1 MRKLTSAILA
11 VLLAAVLAV
20 SAAAHPSISG
30 WVQLLSASDD
40 AAITGVEAA
49 DSISDED
56 ISAALDEDNA
66 CRFVRG
72 GAEYLSTHPDFNCPT
87 ETGFIPDSG
96 AIAAFVFRAESL
108 PVWLLFRA
116 EGETAWTML
125 AVCDGS
131 TIEASLPGSG
141 TYAVVMGW

>member
-66 CRFVRG
+66 CRFVV
-72 GAEYLSTHPDFNCPT
+72 LSQRNVSSENAVDISLH
-87 ETGFIPDSG
+87 
-96 AIAAFVFRAESL
+96 VFRAESL

-116 EGETAWTML
+116 EGETAWTLL

>member
-66 CRFVRG
+66 CRFVV
-72 GAEYLSTHPDFNCPT
+72 LSQRNVSSENAVDISLH
-87 ETGFIPDSG
+87 
-96 AIAAFVFRAESL
+96 VFRAESL

>member
-66 CRFVRG
+66 CRFVV
-72 GAEYLSTHPDFNCPT
+72 LSQRNVSSENAVDISLH
-87 ETGFIPDSG
+87 
-96 AIAAFVFRAESL
+96 VFRAESL

-141 TYAVVMGW
+141 AYAVVMGW

>member
-20 SAAAHPSISG
+20 PASAYRSVSG
-30 WVQLLSASDD
+30 WVQILSVSDD

-66 CRFVRG
+66 CRFVV
-72 GAEYLSTHPDFNCPT
+72 LSQRNVSSENAVDISLH
-87 ETGFIPDSG
+87 
-96 AIAAFVFRAESL
+96 VFRAESL

-141 TYAVVMGW
+141 AYAVVMGW

>member
-20 SAAAHPSISG
+20 PAAAHPSISG

-66 CRFVRG
+66 CRFVV
-72 GAEYLSTHPDFNCPT
+72 LSQRNVSSENAVDISLH
-87 ETGFIPDSG
+87 
-96 AIAAFVFRAESL
+96 VFRAESL

>member
-11 VLLAAVLAV
+11 ALLAAVLALP
-20 SAAAHPSISG
+20 AAAHPSISG

-66 CRFVRG
+66 CRFVV
-72 GAEYLSTHPDFNCPT
+72 LSQRNVSSENAVDISLH
-87 ETGFIPDSG
+87 
-96 AIAAFVFRAESL
+96 VFRAESL

>member
-56 ISAALDEDNA
+56 ISAALDEDNT
-66 CRFVRG
+66 CRFVV
-72 GAEYLSTHPDFNCPT
+72 LSQRNVSSENAVDISLH
-87 ETGFIPDSG
+87 
-96 AIAAFVFRAESL
+96 VFRAESL

>member
-66 CRFVRG
+66 CRFVV
-72 GAEYLSTHPDFNCPT
+72 LSQRNVSSENAVDISLH
-87 ETGFIPDSG
+87 
-96 AIAAFVFRAESL
+96 VFRAESL

-131 TIEASLPGSG
+131 TIQASLPGSG

>member
-40 AAITGVEAA
+40 ATITGVEAA

-66 CRFVRG
+66 CRFVV
-72 GAEYLSTHPDFNCPT
+72 LSQRNVSSENAVDISLH
-87 ETGFIPDSG
+87 
-96 AIAAFVFRAESL
+96 VFRAESL

-125 AVCDGS
+125 AVCDGN

>member
-56 ISAALDEDNA
+56 ISAALDEVNA
-66 CRFVRG
+66 CRFVV
-72 GAEYLSTHPDFNCPT
+72 LSQRNVSSENAVDISLH
-87 ETGFIPDSG
+87 
-96 AIAAFVFRAESL
+96 VFRAESL

>member
-49 DSISDED
+49 DSIRDED

-66 CRFVRG
+66 CRFVV
-72 GAEYLSTHPDFNCPT
+72 LSQRNVSSENAVDISLH
-87 ETGFIPDSG
+87 
-96 AIAAFVFRAESL
+96 VFRAESL

>member
-30 WVQLLSASDD
+30 WVQLLPASDD

-66 CRFVRG
+66 CRYVV
-72 GAEYLSTHPDFNCPT
+72 LSQRNVSSENAVDISLH
-87 ETGFIPDSG
+87 
-96 AIAAFVFRAESL
+96 VFRAESL

>member
-66 CRFVRG
+66 CRFVV
-72 GAEYLSTHPDFNCPT
+72 LSQRNVSSENAVDISLH
-87 ETGFIPDSG
+87 
-96 AIAAFVFRAESL
+96 VFRAESL
-108 PVWLLFRA
+108 PVWLLFRG
-116 EGETAWTML
+116 EGETGWTLL
-125 AVCDGS
+125 ASCDGS
-131 TIEASLPGSG
+131 IIEASLPGSG

>member
-66 CRFVRG
+66 CRFVV
-72 GAEYLSTHPDFNCPT
+72 LSQRNVSSENAVDISLH
-87 ETGFIPDSG
+87 
-96 AIAAFVFRAESL
+96 VFRAESL

-116 EGETAWTML
+116 EGETCWTL
-125 AVCDGS
+125 LTVCDGS

>member
-66 CRFVRG
+66 FRFVV
-72 GAEYLSTHPDFNCPT
+72 LSQRNVSSENAVDISLH
-87 ETGFIPDSG
+87 
-96 AIAAFVFRAESL
+96 VFRAESL

>member
-20 SAAAHPSISG
+20 PAAAHPSISG

-40 AAITGVEAA
+40 AAITGVAAA

-66 CRFVRG
+66 CRFVV
-72 GAEYLSTHPDFNCPT
+72 LSQRNVSSENAVDISLH
-87 ETGFIPDSG
+87 
-96 AIAAFVFRAESL
+96 VFRAESL

>member
-66 CRFVRG
+66 CRFVV
-72 GAEYLSTHPDFNCPT
+72 LSQRNVSSENVVDISLH
-87 ETGFIPDSG
+87 
-96 AIAAFVFRAESL
+96 VFRAESL

>member
-20 SAAAHPSISG
+20 SAAAHPSLSG
-30 WVQLLSASDD
+30 WVQLLSTSDD

-66 CRFVRG
+66 CRFVV
-72 GAEYLSTHPDFNCPT
+72 LSQRNVSSENAVDISLH
-87 ETGFIPDSG
+87 
-96 AIAAFVFRAESL
+96 VFRAESL

>member
-30 WVQLLSASDD
+30 WVQLLSTSDD

-66 CRFVRG
+66 CRFVV
-72 GAEYLSTHPDFNCPT
+72 LSQRNVSSENVVDISLH
-87 ETGFIPDSG
+87 
-96 AIAAFVFRAESL
+96 VFRAESL

>member
-66 CRFVRG
+66 CRFVV
-72 GAEYLSTHPDFNCPT
+72 LSQRNVSSENAVDISLH
-87 ETGFIPDSG
+87 
-96 AIAAFVFRAESL
+96 VFRAESL

-116 EGETAWTML
+116 EGETAWTL
-125 AVCDGS
+125 LTVCDGS

>member
-20 SAAAHPSISG
+20 PAAAHPSISG

-66 CRFVRG
+66 CRFVV
-72 GAEYLSTHPDFNCPT
+72 LSQRNVSSKNAVDISLH
-87 ETGFIPDSG
+87 
-96 AIAAFVFRAESL
+96 VFRAESL

>member
-11 VLLAAVLAV
+11 VLLAAVLVV

-66 CRFVRG
+66 CRFVV
-72 GAEYLSTHPDFNCPT
+72 LSQRNVSSENVVDISLH
-87 ETGFIPDSG
+87 
-96 AIAAFVFRAESL
+96 VFRAESL

>member
-66 CRFVRG
+66 CRFVV
-72 GAEYLSTHPDFNCPT
+72 LSQRNVSSENAVDICLH
-87 ETGFIPDSG
+87 
-96 AIAAFVFRAESL
+96 VFRAESL

>member
-66 CRFVRG
+66 CRFVV
-72 GAEYLSTHPDFNCPT
+72 LSQRNVSSENVVDISLH
-87 ETGFIPDSG
+87 
-96 AIAAFVFRAESL
+96 VFHAESL

-116 EGETAWTML
+116 EGETAWTL
-125 AVCDGS
+125 LTVCDGS

>member
-40 AAITGVEAA
+40 ATITGVEAA

-66 CRFVRG
+66 CHFVV
-72 GAEYLSTHPDFNCPT
+72 LSQRNVSSENAVDISLH
-87 ETGFIPDSG
+87 
-96 AIAAFVFRAESL
+96 VFRAESL

>member
-66 CRFVRG
+66 CRFVV
-72 GAEYLSTHPDFNCPT
+72 LSQRNVSSENAVNISLH
-87 ETGFIPDSG
+87 
-96 AIAAFVFRAESL
+96 VFRAESL

>member
-11 VLLAAVLAV
+11 VLLAAVLVV

-66 CRFVRG
+66 CRFVV
-72 GAEYLSTHPDFNCPT
+72 LSQRNVSSENAVDISLH
-87 ETGFIPDSG
+87 
-96 AIAAFVFRAESL
+96 VFRAESL

>member
-56 ISAALDEDNA
+56 ISTALDEDNA
-66 CRFVRG
+66 CRFVV
-72 GAEYLSTHPDFNCPT
+72 LSQRNVSSENAVDISLH
-87 ETGFIPDSG
+87 
-96 AIAAFVFRAESL
+96 VFRAESL

>member
-30 WVQLLSASDD
+30 WVQLLSTSDD

-66 CRFVRG
+66 CRFVV
-72 GAEYLSTHPDFNCPT
+72 LSQRNVSSENAVDISLH
-87 ETGFIPDSG
+87 
-96 AIAAFVFRAESL
+96 VFRAESL

>member
-20 SAAAHPSISG
+20 SAASHPSISG

-66 CRFVRG
+66 CRFVV
-72 GAEYLSTHPDFNCPT
+72 LSQRNVSSENAVDISLH
-87 ETGFIPDSG
+87 
-96 AIAAFVFRAESL
+96 VFRAESL

-141 TYAVVMGW
+141 AYAVVMGW

>member
-40 AAITGVEAA
+40 AAITGVEAT

-66 CRFVRG
+66 CRFVV
-72 GAEYLSTHPDFNCPT
+72 LSQRNVSSENAVDISLH
-87 ETGFIPDSG
+87 
-96 AIAAFVFRAESL
+96 VFRAESL

>member
-40 AAITGVEAA
+40 AAITGVEVA
-49 DSISDED
+49 DSIIDED

-66 CRFVRG
+66 CRFVV
-72 GAEYLSTHPDFNCPT
+72 LSQRNVSSENAVDISLH
-87 ETGFIPDSG
+87 
-96 AIAAFVFRAESL
+96 VFRAESL

-125 AVCDGS
+125 TVCDGS

>member
-66 CRFVRG
+66 CRFVV
-72 GAEYLSTHPDFNCPT
+72 LSQRNVSSENVVDISLH
-87 ETGFIPDSG
+87 
-96 AIAAFVFRAESL
+96 VFRAESL

-116 EGETAWTML
+116 EGETAWTLL

>member
-66 CRFVRG
+66 CRFVV
-72 GAEYLSTHPDFNCPT
+72 LSQRNVSSENAVDISLH
-87 ETGFIPDSG
+87 
-96 AIAAFVFRAESL
+96 VFRAESL

-131 TIEASLPGSG
+131 TIKASLPGSG

>member
-40 AAITGVEAA
+40 ATITGVEAA

-66 CRFVRG
+66 CRFVV
-72 GAEYLSTHPDFNCPT
+72 LSQRNVSSENAVDISLH
-87 ETGFIPDSG
+87 
-96 AIAAFVFRAESL
+96 VFRAESL

>member
-66 CRFVRG
+66 CRFVV
-72 GAEYLSTHPDFNCPT
+72 LSQRNVSSENAVDISLH
-87 ETGFIPDSG
+87 
-96 AIAAFVFRAESL
+96 VFRAESL

-141 TYAVVMGW
+141 TYAVVMGR